1 MGEGGAL
8 AASIEIIKMLY
19 ETAETYRKLDR
30 INKTFLNEIALL
42 ITLQDQIKNCKRMG
56 NNIIIENYLNDINY
70 KLEKFKKIVDDI
82 DNQNFIKK
90 IIYTKKVEKI
100 GKEIANAVKKLK
112 FLLDIKKDLNM
123 SSKMDIA
130 NIINDI
136 EGRQFWEN
144 NFGSEHTYVQVNL
157 FFSAIRMN
165 TTLLTSEID
174 FLKKVINDDGDK
186 YISAFEFQEWL
197 DFFGDFSVVMRR
209 TIDSLFD
216 ANTLEIVEWY
226 HKNIS
231 KNLVKSLLRD
241 HLFIIRKHTTQK
253 GVFIINFNYND
264 ELCNLYIRNKNNIFQ
279 VERVSEM
286 TMNENMIYEN
296 IDIKHSPNLRE
307 IALRIET
314 LLNPGSS
321 VYVDWEKQRKEMM
334 DQNVVSGSPR
344 EESIFDKITHIE
356 IPKFEIPAIMD
367 GVESIW
373 DTIFCKKR

>member
-82 DNQNFIKK
+82 DNQNFINK

-100 GKEIANAVKKLK
+100 GKEIANLVKKLK

-136 EGRQFWEN
+136 EARKFWEN

-186 YISAFEFQEWL
+186 YISAF
-197 DFFGDFSVVMRR
+197 DFSVVM
-209 TIDSLFD
+209 
-216 ANTLEIVEWY
+216 
-226 HKNIS
+226 
-231 KNLVKSLLRD
+231 
-241 HLFIIRKHTTQK
+241 
-253 GVFIINFNYND
+253 
-264 ELCNLYIRNKNNIFQ
+264 KNN
-279 VERVSEM
+279 
-286 TMNENMIYEN
+286 
-296 IDIKHSPNLRE
+296 
-307 IALRIET
+307 
-314 LLNPGSS
+314 
-321 VYVDWEKQRKEMM
+321 
-334 DQNVVSGSPR
+334 
-344 EESIFDKITHIE
+344 
-356 IPKFEIPAIMD
+356 
-367 GVESIW
+367 
-373 DTIFCKKR
+373 